1 MTLSWPEQAAGLAI
15 VREVHKSKRWRH
27 AGSRRTVCV
36 AWSQHFQGPATR
48 AEIVQAG
55 LLCGARAV
63 FSRHQ
68 YAESLVLE
76 KLENFRMGAFGQMPN
91 RDRACSQLAAEASS
105 QTARSKTRQ
114 TEVVMPKWEEA
125 DVFAEPGLELQQLAQ
140 KRRQH
145 MEKHCGILSEDYQ
158 RLAGLDTELYRVVA
172 NLRHAFAR
180 EQEALAD
187 RRHSAGPELCRSRT
201 DFTKGSN

>member
-1 MTLSWPEQAAGLAI
+1 MLQPGHHISGLAI

-68 YAESLVLE
+68 YAESLVLVHE
-76 KLENFRMGAFGQMPN
+76 LRCLHRTAAPLLQNQVTRALGEGLQHSRMCRTRCSIQRCVRRRSWRTFGWGPSGRCQIVTE
-91 RDRACSQLAAEASS
+91 LAANWRLKPPRRLRGAK
-105 QTARSKTRQ
+105 QDK
-114 TEVVMPKWEEA
+114 
-125 DVFAEPGLELQQLAQ
+125 Q
-140 KRRQH
+140 K
-145 MEKHCGILSEDYQ
+145 S
-158 RLAGLDTELYRVVA
+158 
-172 NLRHAFAR
+172 
-180 EQEALAD
+180 
-187 RRHSAGPELCRSRT
+187 
-201 DFTKGSN
+201 